1 MPGKPLIIVESYTK
15 TKTISKYLNNEYT
28 VICSLGHI
36 NNLPKTSLG
45 INLETWEGTY
55 EQTNTKIV
63 SNIRSNVK
71 NASVIYL
78 ASDPDMEGEAI
89 AHHIKN
95 SIKDLIKNKE
105 CHRIEFHEITKKAV
119 TTALQNPHNINK
131 DVVNAQESRRFV
143 DRLIGYKLSPLLW
156 QTFDDNTL
164 SAGRVQSLAVSMCV
178 DIFNK
183 MQEYFSNQIKTH
195 WIIKG
200 LFDKLEFKLHHTITN
215 EIVKIDDKSKLM
227 EIVNVLDFSSK
238 FKTNI
243 RETSSS
249 ESPSP
254 PYTTTS
260 LQQDAY
266 AKYKFGAKKTMQ
278 IAQQLYESGYIT
290 YMRTDST
297 NISNDFKSII
307 IAYINES
314 YDPSYAKFRNYKNKI
329 SNAQEAHEAI
339 RVTNVRNLG
348 NDLEADLA
356 KLYKMIWKRTV
367 ASQMIN
373 AEYANIEVMLTF
385 NHLTDY
391 TFVHK
396 KSFLV
401 KQGYLVVYEASIE
414 DTGAFKKSVKE
425 GRFKVSKY
433 ICEASISTSQPVLY
447 NEISLIKALEKEG
460 VGRPST
466 YASIIEKIVSKKYV
480 EKGEGPK
487 KKVNVCNLVK
497 TIDGCTEIENII
509 EVGCKAK
516 DQLLPTSLG
525 VKVTNYMKANVPFLL
540 DTHFTAKMEDTL
552 DKICDASISKKVVL
566 DDFYHNHLLPIIHT
580 HHMPDEPKICTK
592 KESGI
597 MKTKY
602 GYCYYDASKNKYTN
616 LESYLKW
623 QQKSASKLQDKDI
636 QFIKSLPRRLNNGTE
651 LHIGQYGLYIKDKNK
666 NIRLDKSKW
675 DAYLELNYISS
686 C

>member
-1 MPGKPLIIVESYTK
+1 MPVKPLIIVESYTK

-45 INLETWEGTY
+45 INPETWEGTY
-55 EQTNTKIV
+55 EQTNKKIV

-95 SIKDLIKNKE
+95 AIKDLIKNKE

-119 TTALQNPHNINK
+119 TAALQHPHNINQ

-156 QTFDDNTL
+156 QTFENNTL

-178 DIFNK
+178 NIFNK
-183 MQEYFSNQIKTH
+183 MQEYLSNQIGTH

-200 LFDKLEFKLHHTITN
+200 IFNNLEFKLYHSN
-215 EIVKIDDKSKLM
+215 EVVKIDDKTKLM
-227 EIVNVLDFSSK
+227 KLVNALDFCSK
-238 FKTNI
+238 FVTNI
-243 RETSSS
+243 KETSSS

-266 AKYKFGAKKTMQ
+266 TKYKFGAKKTMQ

-297 NISNDFKSII
+297 NISNDFKSVI
-307 IAYINES
+307 IAYINEA

-339 RVTNVRNLG
+339 RVTNVQNLG
-348 NDLEADLA
+348 NDLETSDLT

-373 AEYANIEVMLTF
+373 AEYSNIEVMLTF
-385 NHLTDY
+385 DHLTDY

-396 KSFLV
+396 KAFLV
-401 KQGYLVVYEASIE
+401 KQGYLVVYEAGIE
-414 DTGAFKKSVKE
+414 DTGAFKKIVKD
-425 GRFKVSKY
+425 GKLKVSKY

-487 KKVNVCNLVK
+487 KKVNVFNIEK
-497 TIDGCTEIENII
+497 TVEGCTEIQNII
-509 EVGCKAK
+509 ELGNKAK

-525 VKVTNYMKANVPFLL
+525 IEVTNYLKANVPFLL
-540 DTHFTAKMEDTL
+540 DTHFTAKMEDTM
-552 DKICDASISKKVVL
+552 DKICDASISKKTVL
-566 DDFYHNHLLPIIHT
+566 DDFYHNHLLPIISAHKLC
-580 HHMPDEPKICTK
+580 EPKICTK

-597 MKTKY
+597 IKTKY
-602 GYCYYDASKNKYTN
+602 GYCYYDESKHKYTN
-616 LESYLKW
+616 IESYLKW
-623 QQKSASKLQDKDI
+623 QQKSADKLQDKDI
-636 QFIKSLPRRLNNGTE
+636 RFIKSLPRRLNNGTE

-666 NIRLDKSKW
+666 NIKLDKSKW
-675 DAYLELNYISS
+675 DSYLELSYISS